1 MLLVGHLKK
10 NQHLIHFSFDSIM
23 EVPIT
28 EKELDKI
35 IEILKNTNEKD
46 LYSKLWSFKF
56 NQKQKNGFFKRNCKR
71 DWR

>member
-1 MLLVGHLKK
+1 
-10 NQHLIHFSFDSIM
+10 M